1 LKGTTLW
8 DVTRGS
14 EIAQH
19 WRSLRAQYLPAQN
32 VVPDI
37 VHHDGRGKKVI
48 RVTQPSPS
56 YPGRGDAGLLS
67 GVLGNVG
74 NHRDGWQGF
83 HGTDFSILIDL
94 GKTLRIDSIVI
105 GTLTNIAL
113 GILPPA
119 SIQISAGSAPD
130 SLHPCGEANSIEKA
144 SAHTASPARNLHRI
158 RARSVSARYVKVDIR
173 CADILPS
180 WHPAAGQK
188 AWLFID
194 SMLVNP
200 RGVG

>member
-1 LKGTTLW
+1 MREHWGPLK
-8 DVTRGS
+8 
-14 EIAQH
+14 
-19 WRSLRAQYLPAQN
+19 AQYLPVQK
-32 VVPDI
+32 VQPDVI
-37 VHHDGRGKKVI
+37 RHDGRGKKVI
-48 RVTQPSPS
+48 QVTEPSPS

-67 GVLGNVG
+67 GVRGNAG

-113 GILPPA
+113 GIMPPLEV
-119 SIQISAGSAPD
+119 QVSAGSAPD
-130 SLHPCGEANSIEKA
+130 SLRPFGTLESIEKA
-144 SAHTASPARNLHRI
+144 SAQTASPVRNQHRI
-158 RARSVSARYVKVDIR
+158 RARGVSARYVHVDVR
-173 CADILPS
+173 CTKILPS

-194 SMLVNP
+194 NILVNP
-200 RGVG
+200 SGTR